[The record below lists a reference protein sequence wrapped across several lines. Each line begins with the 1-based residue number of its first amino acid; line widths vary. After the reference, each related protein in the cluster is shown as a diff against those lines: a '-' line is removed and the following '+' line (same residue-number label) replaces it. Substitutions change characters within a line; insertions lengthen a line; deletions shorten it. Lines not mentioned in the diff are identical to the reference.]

1 MNNTDFKSWLT
12 NKHIYSTPKQVTD
25 CLSRVRRA
33 ERSLIASLGQEY
45 DLDTQFSIDGGEHV
59 RTLLSRR
66 GRSDEMQKYKVE
78 GLPIG
83 TNQMDSIAAA
93 VKKYFTFKSELAD

>member
-1 MNNTDFKSWLT
+1 MNDTDFKNWLT

-25 CLSRVRRA
+25 CVSRVRRA
-33 ERSLIASLGQEY
+33 ERSLIAALGQEF
-45 DLDTQFSIDGGEHV
+45 DLDEQFSSDGGEHV
-59 RTLLSRR
+59 RALLSRR
-66 GRSDEMQKYKVE
+66 GLSDKMQKYNVE

-93 VKKYFTFKSELAD
+93 VKKYFAFKNDIAV